1 LLVPS
6 SEEDQPER
14 DPKITTKDEVRELR
28 NILANAEAKA
38 VLLDPNRSFFDALT
52 LAKSDELS
60 KDWVSDVAAAVGALK
75 RISFLELVG
84 STAEQRDEIAK
95 LRDLADEML
104 TTYEKLKQ

>member
-1 LLVPS
+1 VSLTAVKDWLGWDETTARFTKPEELRQFYALLVPS

-75 RISFLELVG
+75 RISFL
-84 STAEQRDEIAK
+84 
-95 LRDLADEML
+95 
-104 TTYEKLKQ
+104 